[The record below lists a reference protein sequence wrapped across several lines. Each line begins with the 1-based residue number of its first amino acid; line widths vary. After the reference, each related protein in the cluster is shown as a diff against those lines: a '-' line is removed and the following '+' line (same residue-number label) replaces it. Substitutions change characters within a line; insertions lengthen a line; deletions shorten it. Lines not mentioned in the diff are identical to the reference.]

1 MWYLSH
7 SILARASD
15 LKLAVSKGR
24 ETLSSSPGVF
34 ILSSIQFWSVIPRG
48 SWVYP
53 GPSSVH
59 AFAVFIYGVLFGFL
73 HFRVLVALAMTGS
86 GNKALLRQLTLDV
99 SSSGAYVP
107 KTADTVLLDIAVMCR
122 VIAGT

>member
-7 SILARASD
+7 SILARALD

-24 ETLSSSPGVF
+24 GTLGSSPGVF
-34 ILSSIQFWSVIPRG
+34 ILSSVQFWLVIPRC

-59 AFAVFIYGVLFGFL
+59 AFAVFIFGVLFGFL
-73 HFRVLVALAMTGS
+73 HFGVLVAPATTGS
-86 GNKALLRQLTLDV
+86 GNKALLPQLALDA
-99 SSSGAYVP
+99 SSSGASVP
-107 KTADTVLLDIAVMCR
+107 KTADTVLDIAVTCR